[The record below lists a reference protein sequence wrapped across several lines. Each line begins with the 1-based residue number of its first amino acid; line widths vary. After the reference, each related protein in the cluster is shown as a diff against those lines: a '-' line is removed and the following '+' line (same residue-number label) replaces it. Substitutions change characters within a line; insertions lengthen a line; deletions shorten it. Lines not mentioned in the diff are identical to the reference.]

1 MNQEWIKVEQ
11 ANLNI
16 ATELSILM
24 KKKEDYDI
32 LMQEMEERNKAFVQD
47 RENIVQ
53 QQAHVLMEVEEMRRK
68 VSCIPIINPAFVH
81 KIEGLK
87 KKIADSK
94 ERKLKQDAIY
104 NETHIEYE
112 NTLQGLIN
120 QQKQIL
126 GIASSVNY
134 ESDQSNTSSSPFFK
148 SMSQTSD
155 IQLIE
160 KVDVT
165 VMSNATASSFV
176 S

>member
-1 MNQEWIKVEQ
+1 MNQEWNKVDQ

-16 ATELSILM
+16 ASEMSLLM

-32 LMQEMEERNKAFVQD
+32 LIQEIEERNKAFVQD
-47 RENIVQ
+47 RESIVQ

-68 VSCIPIINPAFVH
+68 VSCIPIVNPAFVE
-81 KIEGLK
+81 KIEVLK

-104 NETHIEYE
+104 DETHIEFE
-112 NTLQGLIN
+112 KTLQGLIN
-120 QQKQIL
+120 QQKQTL
-126 GIASSVNY
+126 GIVTSVDY
-134 ESDQSNTSSSPFFK
+134 ESDQSNTSSSSPFFK
-148 SMSQTSD
+148 SQTSD
-155 IQLIE
+155 IQQIE

-165 VMSNATASSFV
+165 VMSNATTNSFV